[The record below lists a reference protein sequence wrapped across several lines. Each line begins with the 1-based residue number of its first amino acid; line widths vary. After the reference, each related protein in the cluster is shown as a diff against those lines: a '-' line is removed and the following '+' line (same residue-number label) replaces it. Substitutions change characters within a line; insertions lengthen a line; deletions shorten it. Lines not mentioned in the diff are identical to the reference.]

1 MESFGKTQPWN
12 RLNLYR
18 ASAVCMVSNIMNAF
32 RAGQDP
38 SSLVFFTPGCDRDSV
53 LMGLGGQDEDI
64 MYGALIF

>member
-1 MESFGKTQPWN
+1 
-12 RLNLYR
+12 
-18 ASAVCMVSNIMNAF
+18 MVSNIMNAF

-53 LMGLGGQDEDI
+53 LMGLGGQDEDT